1 MWMSCCMFAH
11 LKVRVNVPG
20 SAYSYALSLHT
31 LGLKRQEDGALV
43 KDYTGP
49 EAETEQAVQLA
60 LMKVGS
66 EDPRFLEQP
75 PAPLDQEY
83 PVGSNVFFLG
93 EHTYGAPSLVKGT
106 ADNKAS
112 LMIVV
117 SHCDNS
123 SHPYL
128 ILP

>member
-1 MWMSCCMFAH
+1 MFGRS
-11 LKVRVNVPG
+11 KVRVNI
-20 SAYSYALSLHT
+20 SASTRSHALFSHV
-31 LGLKRQEDGALV
+31 LGLKRKEDGSLV

-60 LMKVGS
+60 LTKVGS

-83 PVGSNVFFLG
+83 PIGSNVFFLG
-93 EHTYGAPSLVKGT
+93 EHTYGTPSLVKDI

-117 SHCDNS
+117 RPAVIIPIQN
-123 SHPYL
+123 
-128 ILP
+128 